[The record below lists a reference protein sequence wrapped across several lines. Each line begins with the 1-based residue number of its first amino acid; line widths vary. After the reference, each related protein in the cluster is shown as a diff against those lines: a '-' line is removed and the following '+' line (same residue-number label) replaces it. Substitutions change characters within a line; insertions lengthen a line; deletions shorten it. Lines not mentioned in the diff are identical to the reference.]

1 MKRMSRPLLLA
12 FAMLATVSAPMAQFD
27 TGGSSKPWSTFKLP
41 KKNIKLDF
49 KNSNVDMVLQYFSKA
64 SGITIVKDPTLTSP
78 ITLSTAQAIPLS
90 DAFDVLSAALSV
102 RKFEI
107 QKDGKI
113 LVVRAKPQQQGGR
126 GGASQGFDPS
136 MLEGMSQQ
144 SQTVLKVYQLKNAL
158 ASTVARTLNDVYQ
171 SNSTGGFPFGNFG
184 GGRVQFG
191 GGGRGNQ
198 MGGGRFNFGGLN
210 TGPSVRASSDD
221 YSNSVIV
228 NAASKD
234 QKQVEDLIKQLDR
247 ETDEAVN
254 AVVYPLEFAF
264 SDDLQ
269 AVVSGVLQANQPRGR
284 GGQSASQQV
293 DQRFTFFPFGGG
305 NNQNR
310 NNGQV
315 VSEPRTNALIV
326 TTTPQNHQLIAKVIK
341 DLDKDIKYEPSTFV
355 IPLDNARAD
364 QMATLLQQAFGR
376 RQGLNGGG
384 NNNLNRTQ
392 AGNANRNRTNNGG
405 GGTFGNGGGGGGGG
419 NQPQVGG
426 SLPIEL
432 QDPNA
437 EFGELQTNIGVDDL
451 SAQFFF
457 GGQNQNQNQNRNN
470 QNRQTTGRDAQGRLV
485 NIQDPTNQIN
495 IIPDTNTNTIIV
507 VGSPE
512 QAEIV
517 KNVIAQLDRIPEQV
531 MIETII
537 VEATLSSSDKLGVD
551 WKFVQNKAFGNTG
564 TTGTV
569 EQNFGTQATNGQGF
583 RYTLAG
589 GDLSAFINA
598 LKSDTKFQVLST
610 PRIFTSNNVN
620 AEINIS
626 QRVPFVTSQRTDANG
641 NITFNYSFEDVG
653 IVLNVTPR
661 ITAGGYVTME
671 VLQTANDLQGFTD
684 FNAPIVNQRQA
695 DTTVAVKDGETIIL
709 GGIIRSTVNSTVKK
723 IPLLGDIPV
732 LGNLFRSTDKSKSK
746 TELLVFLTPRV
757 VRTPEDAA
765 KLRQQEQQKFS
776 PQTQEQLKKQIGNGK
791 GEESKK
797 QEEPPKKG
805 GGQP

>member
-1 MKRMSRPLLLA
+1 MKRMYRPLLLA
-12 FAMLATVSAPMAQFD
+12 FAVIGTVSAPFAQFD

-49 KNSNVDMVLQYFSKA
+49 KNANVDMVLQYFSKA
-64 SGITIVKDPTLTSP
+64 SGVTIVKDPTLTSP
-78 ITLSTAQAIPLS
+78 ITLSTAQAIPLTE
-90 DAFDVLSAALSV
+90 AFDVLSAALSV
-102 RKFEI
+102 RKYEI

-113 LVVRAKPQQQGGR
+113 LVVRAKAQQQGGR
-126 GGASQGFDPS
+126 NGGMNGQSFDPS
-136 MLEGMSQQ
+136 MLEGLGQQ
-144 SQTVLKVYQLKNAL
+144 TQLTLKVYQLKNAL
-158 ASTVARTLNDVYQ
+158 ASTVAKTLNDVYQ
-171 SNSTGGFPFGNFG
+171 SNSTGGFNFGNFG
-184 GGRVQFG
+184 GGGGRAQFG
-191 GGGRGNQ
+191 GRGGQ
-198 MGGGRFNFGGLN
+198 TGRFNFGGLSS
-210 TGPSVRASSDD
+210 GPTVRASSDD

-247 ETDEAVN
+247 ETDEAVK

-284 GGQSASQQV
+284 GGQSSSQQV

-326 TTTPQNHQLIAKVIK
+326 TTTPQNHELIAKVIK

-376 RQGLNGGG
+376 RQGVNGGT
-384 NNNLNRTQ
+384 NNTGRTQ
-392 AGNANRNRTNNGG
+392 NTNTNRNRTGNNGG
-405 GGTFGNGGGGGGGG
+405 GTFGGGGGGGG
-419 NQPQVGG
+419 NQPQTG
-426 SLPIEL
+426 SALPIEL

-437 EFGELQTNIGVDDL
+437 DAGELLTNIDVDDL

-512 QAEIV
+512 QAELVRKI
-517 KNVIAQLDRIPEQV
+517 IGQLDKIPEQV

-564 TTGTV
+564 TTGTI

-723 IPLLGDIPV
+723 IPLLGDIPI

-765 KLRQQEQQKFS
+765 KLRQQQQQKFS
-776 PQTQEQLKKQIGNGK
+776 PQTQDQLKKQIGEGDGN
-791 GEESKK
+791 ENKK
-797 QEEPPKKG
+797 VEDPPKKG
-805 GGQP
+805 GGGQ